1 MPFVVLEPACAT
13 VFRDEMPNLF
23 PGDDVAK
30 RLAAQTFLLAEFLA
44 QRAPHFAP
52 PPLARRA
59 IVHGHCHQKAI
70 MGMGAD
76 EAVLRKLDVRYDLL
90 DSGCCGMAGSFGFER
105 AKAAIS
111 VSIGELVLLPAVRAA
126 AADCLVIADGYS
138 CREQIAQCTG
148 RQALHLADVLRM
160 ALTGANV
167 GGSAAPAGRDVAS
180 QTVPH

>member
-1 MPFVVLEPACAT
+1 
-13 VFRDEMPNLF
+13 
-23 PGDDVAK
+23 
-30 RLAAQTFLLAEFLA
+30 
-44 QRAPHFAP
+44 
-52 PPLARRA
+52 
-59 IVHGHCHQKAI
+59 
-70 MGMGAD
+70 MGMAAD
-76 EAVLRKLDVRYDLL
+76 ETVLRKLGVRYELL

-148 RQALHLADVLRM
+148 RQAMHLADVLRM
-160 ALTGANV
+160 ALAGAGV
-167 GGSAAPAGRDVAS
+167 VAESVAPADRDLTS